1 MIGGSQIPNSHK
13 LKKIPI
19 YNKPEEF
26 VRDYAQKSRA
36 DFVHSTKISGSE
48 KKVSENV

>member
-1 MIGGSQIPNSHK
+1 MPSSHK
-13 LKKIPI
+13 LKDLPI
-19 YNKPEEF
+19 YNKLEKF